1 MSPVRTRL
9 SEKTADLNLLNRSS
23 NGMKVMTIVG
33 TRPELIRLCLIIEK
47 LDKLCDQVLVHTG
60 QNYDVNLNDIFLKQL
75 GYRKMD
81 YYLDAK
87 GSFGEQAGII
97 LSKLETII
105 AKEKPDAFLVLGD
118 TNSSL
123 GAIMAKRLG
132 VRVFHMEAGNRC
144 YDDRVPEENNRRII
158 DSQSDIL
165 LPYSE
170 RSRAN
175 LIREGIGGERI
186 YVTGNPIKEVLDH
199 YESEIDE
206 NDIMQKLGLEKNKF
220 FLMTLHRAENV
231 DSEERLASFVEAFN
245 KTYAKYKM
253 PMIWSVHPRT
263 KKQLTKHPKLKV
275 SKGITVSEP
284 LGFFE
289 FNNLQKHAFCV
300 LSDSGT
306 AQEECSIYGVPTVTL
321 RDVTERPE
329 TLEAGSNFIS
339 GAEPE
344 DILRGVEAVTK
355 SENNW
360 MPPKDYL
367 VPNVSDIV
375 ARIVLSYWPGS

>member
-1 MSPVRTRL
+1 
-9 SEKTADLNLLNRSS
+9 
-23 NGMKVMTIVG
+23 
-33 TRPELIRLCLIIEK
+33 
-47 LDKLCDQVLVHTG
+47 VHTG
-60 QNYDVNLNDIFLKQL
+60 QNYDPNLNDIFIEQL
-75 GYRKMD
+75 DIRKAD

-87 GSFGEQAGII
+87 GSFGEQAGTI
-97 LSKLETII
+97 LTKLEDII
-105 AKEKPDAFLVLGD
+105 NKEKPDAFLVLGD

-165 LPYSE
+165 LPYSK
-170 RSRAN
+170 RSQAN
-175 LIREGIGGERI
+175 LIKEGVAGDRI

-199 YESEIDE
+199 FAPQIDGS
-206 NDIMQKLGLEKNKF
+206 DIMQKLGVEKGEF

-231 DSEERLASFVEAFN
+231 DPEDRLAKFVEAFN
-245 KTYAKYKM
+245 ALYDEYKM
-253 PMIWSVHPRT
+253 PMVWSVHPHTR
-263 KKQLTKHPKLKV
+263 KRLNENPALKV
-275 SKGITVSEP
+275 KEGIKVSEP
-284 LGFFE
+284 LGLFE
-289 FNNLQKHAFCV
+289 FNNLQKNAFCV

-329 TLEAGSNFIS
+329 TIEAGSNFLS

-344 DILRGVEAVTK
+344 AILRGVKTVTT

-360 MPPKDYL
+360 ETPEDYL
-367 VPNVSDIV
+367 KANVSDTV
-375 ARIVLSYWPGS
+375 VRIVLSYWP

>member
-1 MSPVRTRL
+1 
-9 SEKTADLNLLNRSS
+9 
-23 NGMKVMTIVG
+23 MKVMTILG
-33 TRPELIRLCLIIEK
+33 TRPELIRLCLIVEK
-47 LDKLCDQVLVHTG
+47 LDKVCDQVLVHTG
-60 QNYDVNLNDIFLKQL
+60 QNYDPNLNDIFIEQL
-75 GYRKMD
+75 GIRKAD

-97 LSKLETII
+97 LSKLEEII
-105 AKEKPDAFLVLGD
+105 TNEQPDAFLVLGD

-123 GAIMAKRLG
+123 GAMMAKRLG

-144 YDDRVPEENNRRII
+144 FDDRVPEENNRRII

-170 RSRAN
+170 RSREH
-175 LIREGIGGERI
+175 LVREGVASNRI

-199 YESEIDE
+199 FMPQIDSSS
-206 NDIMQKLGLEKNKF
+206 IMHQLDLEKGRF

-231 DSEERLASFVEAFN
+231 DNEERLAKYVEAFN
-245 KTYAKYKM
+245 SVYDKYKM

-263 KKQLTKHPKLKV
+263 KKRLVESPHLKV
-275 SKGITVSEP
+275 RDEIKISEP
-284 LGFFE
+284 LGLFD
-289 FNNLQKHAFCV
+289 FNNLQKNAYCV

-306 AQEECSIYGVPTVTL
+306 AQEECGIFGVPTVTL

-329 TLEAGSNFIS
+329 TMEAGSNFLS

-344 DILRGVEAVTK
+344 AILRGIDVAVN

-360 MPPKDYL
+360 MPPIDYL
-367 VPNVSDIV
+367 KANVSDTV
-375 ARIVLSYWPGS
+375 VRIVLSYYRSALQ

>member
-1 MSPVRTRL
+1 
-9 SEKTADLNLLNRSS
+9 
-23 NGMKVMTIVG
+23 MKVMTILG
-33 TRPELIRLCLIIEK
+33 TRPELIRLCLIVKK
-47 LDKLCDQVLVHTG
+47 LDKLCDQVIVHTG
-60 QNYDVNLNDIFLKQL
+60 QNYDPNLNDIFLKQL
-75 GYRKMD
+75 GYRDID

-97 LSKLETII
+97 LSKLEEII
-105 AKEKPDAFLVLGD
+105 TKEKPDAFLVLGD

-144 YDDRVPEENNRRII
+144 FDDRVPEENNRRII

-170 RSRAN
+170 RSREN
-175 LIREGIGGERI
+175 LVRENIASNRI
-186 YVTGNPIKEVLDH
+186 FVTGNPIKEVLDH
-199 YESEIDE
+199 FTEQIDSS
-206 NDIMQKLGLEKNKF
+206 DIMKQQGLEKGKF

-231 DSEERLASFVEAFN
+231 DGEERLAKFVEAFN
-245 KTYAKYKM
+245 AAYDKYKM

-263 KKQLTKHPKLKV
+263 KKRLADSPRLQLRD
-275 SKGITVSEP
+275 GIKISEP
-284 LGFFE
+284 LGLFE
-289 FNNLQKHAFCV
+289 FNNLQKNAYCV

-306 AQEECSIYGVPTVTL
+306 AQEECSIFDVPCVTL

-329 TLEAGSNFIS
+329 TVEAGSNFLS

-344 DILRGVEAVTK
+344 AILRGIATATE

-360 MPPKDYL
+360 TAPTDYL
-367 VPNVSDIV
+367 KANVSDTV
-375 ARIVLSYWPGS
+375 VRIVLSYYRSAPQ

>member
-1 MSPVRTRL
+1 
-9 SEKTADLNLLNRSS
+9 
-23 NGMKVMTIVG
+23 MKVMTILG
-33 TRPELIRLCLIIEK
+33 TRPELIRLCLIVEK

-60 QNYDVNLNDIFLKQL
+60 QNYDPNLNDIFIEQL
-75 GYRKMD
+75 GIRKAD

-87 GSFGEQAGII
+87 GSFGEQAGTI
-97 LSKLETII
+97 LTKLEDII
-105 AKEKPDAFLVLGD
+105 TKEKPDAFLVLGD

-165 LPYSE
+165 LPYSD

-175 LIREGIGGERI
+175 LIKDGIAGDRI

-199 YESEIDE
+199 FAAQIDGS
-206 NDIMQKLGLEKNKF
+206 DIMQKLGLEKGKF

-231 DSEERLASFVEAFN
+231 DDETRLGKYVEAFN
-245 KTYAKYKM
+245 QAYDEYKL

-263 KKQLTKHPKLKV
+263 KKRLAEHPKLKV
-275 SKGITVSEP
+275 RDGIKISEP
-284 LGFFE
+284 LGLFD
-289 FNNLQKHAFCV
+289 FNNLQKNAFCV

-321 RDVTERPE
+321 RDTTERPE
-329 TLEAGSNFIS
+329 TIEAGSNFLS
-339 GAEPE
+339 GCEPE
-344 DILRGVEAVTK
+344 AILRGIHTVTN

-360 MPPKDYL
+360 VAPADYL
-367 VPNVSDIV
+367 KANVSDTV
-375 ARIVLSYWPGS
+375 VRIVLSYYRSPST

>member
-1 MSPVRTRL
+1 
-9 SEKTADLNLLNRSS
+9 
-23 NGMKVMTIVG
+23 MTILG
-33 TRPELIRLCLIIEK
+33 TRPELIRLCLIVEK

-60 QNYDVNLNDIFLKQL
+60 QNFDVNLNDIFIEQL
-75 GYRKMD
+75 GIRKPD
-81 YYLDAK
+81 YHLGAT
-87 GSFGEQAGII
+87 GTFGEQAGTI
-97 LSKLETII
+97 LTKLEEII
-105 AKEKPDAFLVLGD
+105 TKEKPDAFLVLGD

-170 RSRAN
+170 RSRMN
-175 LIREGIGGERI
+175 LIREGVAGDRI

-199 YESEIDE
+199 FMAQID
-206 NDIMQKLGLEKNKF
+206 DSDVMSKLNVEKGKF

-231 DSEERLASFVEAFN
+231 DAEERLAKFVEAFN
-245 KTYAKYKM
+245 DVYEQYKL

-263 KKQLTKHPKLKV
+263 RKRLQEHPTIKV
-275 SKGITVSEP
+275 SEGITIVEP
-284 LGFFE
+284 LGLFE
-289 FNNLQKHAFCV
+289 FNNLQKNAYCV

-306 AQEECSIYGVPTVTL
+306 AQEECAIFHVPVVTL

-329 TLEAGSNFIS
+329 TMESGSNFLS
-339 GAEPE
+339 GGEPE
-344 DILRGVEAVTK
+344 AILRGIKTVVE

-360 MPPKDYL
+360 VAPKDYL
-367 VPNVSDIV
+367 TENVSDV
-375 ARIVLSYWPGS
+375 VTRIVLSYYRSAAS

>member
-1 MSPVRTRL
+1 
-9 SEKTADLNLLNRSS
+9 
-23 NGMKVMTIVG
+23 MKVLTIVG
-33 TRPELIRLCLIIEK
+33 TRPELIRLCLIIKK

-81 YYLDAK
+81 YYLGAK

-123 GAIMAKRLG
+123 GAIMAKRSG

-144 YDDRVPEENNRRII
+144 YDDRVPEETNRRII
-158 DSQSDIL
+158 DSQSDVL

-175 LIREGIGGERI
+175 LIGEGIAGERI
-186 YVTGNPIKEVLDH
+186 YVTGNPIKEVLDC
-199 YESEIDE
+199 YMPQIDGSE
-206 NDIMQKLGLEKNKF
+206 IMQKLGLQKNKF

-231 DSEERLASFVEAFN
+231 DPEDRLAKFVEAFN
-245 KTYAKYKM
+245 KIYDKYKM

-263 KKQLTKHPKLKV
+263 KKQLIKHPKLKV
-275 SKGITVSEP
+275 SEGIKISEP

-289 FNNLQKHAFCV
+289 FNNLQKNAFCV

-321 RDVTERPE
+321 RDVTERSE

-339 GAEPE
+339 GAEPK
-344 DILRGVEAVTK
+344 DILRGVEVVTK
-355 SENNW
+355 GDNNW
-360 MPPKDYL
+360 TVPKDYL
-367 VPNVSDIV
+367 VPNVSDII
-375 ARIVLSYWPGS
+375 ARIILSYWR

>member
-1 MSPVRTRL
+1 
-9 SEKTADLNLLNRSS
+9 
-23 NGMKVMTIVG
+23 MKVMTILG
-33 TRPELIRLCLIIEK
+33 TRPELIRLCLIVNK

-60 QNYDVNLNDIFLKQL
+60 QNYDVNLNDIFMDQL
-75 GYRKMD
+75 DIRKPD

-97 LSKLETII
+97 LTKLEEII
-105 AKEKPDAFLVLGD
+105 SKEKPDAFLVLGD

-175 LIREGIGGERI
+175 LIKEGIAGNRV
-186 YVTGNPIKEVLDH
+186 YVSGNPIKEVLDH
-199 YESEIDE
+199 FASQIDAS
-206 NDIMQKLGLEKNKF
+206 DIMQKHSLEKGKF

-231 DSEERLASFVEAFN
+231 DPEDRLAKFVEAFN
-245 KTYAKYKM
+245 QVYDKYQL

-263 KKQLTKHPKLKV
+263 RKRIEDHPSLQLRD
-275 SKGITVSEP
+275 GIKMSEP

-289 FNNLQKHAFCV
+289 FNNLQKNAFCV

-306 AQEECSIYGVPTVTL
+306 AQEECSIFDVPTVTL

-339 GAEPE
+339 GCEPE
-344 DILRGVEAVTK
+344 TILRGVNTVTE

-360 MPPKDYL
+360 NAPHDYL
-367 VPNVSDIV
+367 TQNVSDIV
-375 ARIVLSYWPGS
+375 VKIILSYWP

>member
-23 NGMKVMTIVG
+23 NRIKVMTILG

-97 LSKLETII
+97 LAKLETII
-105 AKEKPDAFLVLGD
+105 TKEKPDAFLVLGD

-144 YDDRVPEENNRRII
+144 YDDRVTEENNRRII

-175 LIREGIGGERI
+175 LIAEGVPGERI

-206 NDIMQKLGLEKNKF
+206 NDIM
-220 FLMTLHRAENV
+220 
-231 DSEERLASFVEAFN
+231 
-245 KTYAKYKM
+245 
-253 PMIWSVHPRT
+253 
-263 KKQLTKHPKLKV
+263 
-275 SKGITVSEP
+275 
-284 LGFFE
+284 
-289 FNNLQKHAFCV
+289 
-300 LSDSGT
+300 
-306 AQEECSIYGVPTVTL
+306 
-321 RDVTERPE
+321 
-329 TLEAGSNFIS
+329 
-339 GAEPE
+339 
-344 DILRGVEAVTK
+344 
-355 SENNW
+355 
-360 MPPKDYL
+360 
-367 VPNVSDIV
+367 
-375 ARIVLSYWPGS
+375 

>member
-1 MSPVRTRL
+1 MLAINTQAKRT
-9 SEKTADLNLLNRSS
+9 K
-23 NGMKVMTIVG
+23 MKVVTILG
-33 TRPELIRLCLIIEK
+33 TRPELIRLCRIVAK
-47 LDKLCDQVLVHTG
+47 LDKLCDQVLIHTG
-60 QNYDVNLNDIFLKQL
+60 QNYDPNLNDIFIEQL
-75 GYRKMD
+75 GIRQPD

-87 GSFGEQAGII
+87 GSFGEQAGTI
-97 LSKLETII
+97 LTKLEEILV
-105 AKEKPDAFLVLGD
+105 KESPDAFLVLGD

-132 VRVFHMEAGNRC
+132 IRVFHMEAGNRC

-175 LIREGIGGERI
+175 LVREGVAGNRI
-186 YVTGNPIKEVLDH
+186 YVTGNPIKEVLD
-199 YESEIDE
+199 YFADQIDSS
-206 NDIMQKLGLEKNKF
+206 DILQKLNIEKNKF

-231 DSEERLASFVEAFN
+231 DPEDRLAKYVEAFN
-245 KTYAKYKM
+245 AVYDEYKM

-263 KKQLTKHPKLKV
+263 RKRLQEHPTLKV
-275 SKGITVSEP
+275 RDGIVISEP

-289 FNNLQKHAFCV
+289 FNNLQKNAYCV

-306 AQEECSIYGVPTVTL
+306 AQEECSIFDVPTVTL

-329 TLEAGSNFIS
+329 TQEAGSNFIS
-339 GAEPE
+339 GCEP
-344 DILRGVEAVTK
+344 DAIIRGIHVATE

-360 MPPKDYL
+360 VAPQDYL
-367 VPNVSDIV
+367 KANVSDTV
-375 ARIVLSYWPGS
+375 VRIVLSYWR

>member
-1 MSPVRTRL
+1 
-9 SEKTADLNLLNRSS
+9 
-23 NGMKVMTIVG
+23 MKVMTILG
-33 TRPELIRLCLIIEK
+33 TRPELIRLCLIVDK

-60 QNYDVNLNDIFLKQL
+60 QNYDPNLNDIFVEQL
-75 GYRKMD
+75 GIRKAD
-81 YYLDAK
+81 YHLDAK
-87 GSFGEQAGII
+87 GTFGQQAGTI
-97 LSKLETII
+97 LTKLEDII

-123 GAIMAKRLG
+123 GAIMAKRYG
-132 VRVFHMEAGNRC
+132 VKVFHMEAGNRC

-158 DSQSDIL
+158 DSQSDVL

-175 LIREGIGGERI
+175 LIREGVAGERI

-199 YESEIDE
+199 FAPQIDSS
-206 NDIMQKLGLEKNKF
+206 DIMQKLEVERSKF

-231 DSEERLASFVEAFN
+231 DPADRLAKFAEAFN
-245 KTYAKYKM
+245 SIYDQYKL

-263 KKQLTKHPKLKV
+263 RQRLASQPDLKLRDGIKV
-275 SKGITVSEP
+275 VEP
-284 LGFFE
+284 LGLFE
-289 FNNLQKHAFCV
+289 FNNLQKNAYCV

-306 AQEECSIYGVPTVTL
+306 AQEECSIFGVPTVTL

-339 GAEPE
+339 GCEPE
-344 DILRGVEAVTK
+344 AILRGIATVTG

-360 MPPKDYL
+360 SAPAEYL
-367 VPNVSDIV
+367 TPNVSDIV
-375 ARIVLSYWPGS
+375 VRIVLSYWP

>member
-1 MSPVRTRL
+1 
-9 SEKTADLNLLNRSS
+9 
-23 NGMKVMTIVG
+23 MKVITILG
-33 TRPELIRLCLIIEK
+33 TRPELIRLCLIVKK
-47 LDKLCDQVLVHTG
+47 LDELCDHVLIHTG
-60 QNYDVNLNDIFLKQL
+60 QNYDQNLNDIFITQL
-75 GYRKMD
+75 GIRKPD

-87 GSFGEQAGII
+87 GAFGEQAGII
-97 LSKLETII
+97 LTKLEKII
-105 AKEKPDAFLVLGD
+105 NEEKPDAFLVLGD

-123 GAIMAKRLG
+123 GAIMAKRYG

-175 LIREGIGGERI
+175 LIREGVAGERI

-199 YESEIDE
+199 FMPQIDGS
-206 NDIMQKLGLEKNKF
+206 DIMKKLAVEKGKF

-231 DSEERLASFVEAFN
+231 DPDERLAKFVKAFN
-245 KTYAKYKM
+245 AIYEKYKI

-263 KKQLTKHPKLKV
+263 RKRLSEYSALKIKEDIKLV
-275 SKGITVSEP
+275 DP
-284 LGFFE
+284 LGLFE
-289 FNNLQKHAFCV
+289 FNNLQKNAFCV

-306 AQEECSIYGVPTVTL
+306 AQEECSLFRIPTVTL

-329 TLEAGSNFIS
+329 TLEVGSNFLS
-339 GAEPE
+339 GCEP
-344 DILRGVEAVTK
+344 DNILRGVNIVTTSK
-355 SENNW
+355 NDW
-360 MPPKDYL
+360 KPPKDYL
-367 VPNVSDIV
+367 VKNVSDIV
-375 ARIVLSYWPGS
+375 VKIILSYWR

>member
-1 MSPVRTRL
+1 
-9 SEKTADLNLLNRSS
+9 
-23 NGMKVMTIVG
+23 MKVMTILG
-33 TRPELIRLCLIIEK
+33 TRPELIRLCLIVDK
-47 LDKLCDQVLVHTG
+47 LDTLCDQVLVHTG
-60 QNYDVNLNDIFLKQL
+60 QNYDPNLNDIFIEQL
-75 GYRKMD
+75 GIRKAD
-81 YYLDAK
+81 YYLEAK
-87 GSFGEQAGII
+87 GTFGEQAGTI
-97 LSKLETII
+97 LTKLETII
-105 AKEKPDAFLVLGD
+105 AKEAPDAFLVLGD

-175 LIREGIGGERI
+175 LIKEGIAGNRI

-199 YESEIDE
+199 FAAQIDSS
-206 NDIMQKLGLEKNKF
+206 DIMERLGVKKREF

-231 DSEERLASFVEAFN
+231 DPEERLAKFVQAFN
-245 KTYAKYKM
+245 EIHEHYKL

-263 KKQLTKHPKLKV
+263 RKRLREHPKLKV
-275 SKGITVSEP
+275 RDGINIVEP
-284 LGFFE
+284 LGLFE
-289 FNNLQKHAFCV
+289 FNNLQKNAYCV

-306 AQEECSIYGVPTVTL
+306 AQEECSLFGVPTVTL

-339 GAEPE
+339 GCEPE
-344 DILRGVEAVTK
+344 AILRGVNTVTT

-360 MPPKDYL
+360 TAPEDYL
-367 VPNVSDIV
+367 TENVSDIV
-375 ARIVLSYWPGS
+375 TRIVLSYWR

>member
-1 MSPVRTRL
+1 
-9 SEKTADLNLLNRSS
+9 
-23 NGMKVMTIVG
+23 MKVMTILG
-33 TRPELIRLCLIIEK
+33 TRPELIRLCLIVEK

-60 QNYDVNLNDIFLKQL
+60 QNYDPNLNDIFIDQL
-75 GYRKMD
+75 GIRKAD

-87 GSFGEQAGII
+87 GTFGEQAGVI
-97 LSKLETII
+97 LTKLEEII
-105 AKEKPDAFLVLGD
+105 PKEKPDAFLVLGD

-123 GAIMAKRLG
+123 GAIMAKRYG
-132 VRVFHMEAGNRC
+132 IRVFHMEAGNRC

-165 LPYSE
+165 LPYTE

-175 LIREGIGGERI
+175 LLKEGIAGERV

-199 YESEIDE
+199 FMTQIDSS
-206 NDIMQKLGLEKNKF
+206 DIMQKLEVEKSKF

-231 DSEERLASFVEAFN
+231 DPEDRLAKFVEAFN
-245 KTYAKYKM
+245 GIYDQYKL

-263 KKQLTKHPKLKV
+263 RKRLANQPELKLRD
-275 SKGITVSEP
+275 GIRVVEP
-284 LGFFE
+284 LGLFE
-289 FNNLQKHAFCV
+289 FNNLQKNAYCV

-306 AQEECSIYGVPTVTL
+306 AQEECAIFGVPTVTL

-329 TLEAGSNFIS
+329 TMEAGSNFIS
-339 GAEPE
+339 GCEPE
-344 DILRGVEAVTK
+344 AILRGIATVTS

-360 MPPKDYL
+360 SAPPEYL
-367 VPNVSDIV
+367 TQNVSDV
-375 ARIVLSYWPGS
+375 VVRIVLSYWR

>member
-1 MSPVRTRL
+1 
-9 SEKTADLNLLNRSS
+9 
-23 NGMKVMTIVG
+23 MKVMTILG
-33 TRPELIRLCLIIEK
+33 TRPELIRLCLIVKK

-60 QNYDVNLNDIFLKQL
+60 QNYDPNLNDIFIKQL
-75 GYRKMD
+75 GIRKAD
-81 YYLDAK
+81 YFLEAK

-97 LSKLETII
+97 LTKLEDII
-105 AKEKPDAFLVLGD
+105 NKEKPDAFLVLGD

-175 LIREGIGGERI
+175 LIREGVDGNRI

-199 YESEIDE
+199 FKKEIDKS
-206 NDIMQKLGLEKNKF
+206 NIIQKLGLQKNKY

-231 DSEERLASFVEAFN
+231 DPEVRLAKFVEAFN
-245 KTYAKYKM
+245 ETHDNYKM

-263 KKQLTKHPKLKV
+263 KKRLSENPSLKIN
-275 SKGITVSEP
+275 KGIKLVDP
-284 LGFFE
+284 LGLFE
-289 FNNLQKHAFCV
+289 FNNLQKNAYCV

-306 AQEECSIYGVPTVTL
+306 AQEECSIFDVPTVTL

-329 TLEAGSNFIS
+329 TMEAGSNFIS
-339 GAEPE
+339 GCEPE
-344 DILRGVEAVTK
+344 DILRGIKTVTE

-360 MPPKDYL
+360 TPPQDYL
-367 VPNVSDIV
+367 TKNVSDIV
-375 ARIVLSYWPGS
+375 TKIVLSYYL

>member
-1 MSPVRTRL
+1 V
-9 SEKTADLNLLNRSS
+9 
-23 NGMKVMTIVG
+23 KVLTILG
-33 TRPELIRLCLIIEK
+33 TRPELIRLCLIVQK
-47 LDKLCDQVLVHTG
+47 LDNLCDQVLVHTG
-60 QNYDVNLNDIFLKQL
+60 QNYDANLNDVFIEELNI
-75 GYRKMD
+75 RKPD

-97 LSKLETII
+97 LTKLEKII
-105 AKEKPDAFLVLGD
+105 TEEKPDAFLVLGD

-165 LPYSE
+165 LPYTE

-175 LIREGIGGERI
+175 LLREGYPGQRV

-199 YESEIDE
+199 FASQIEKSDALKKFEV
-206 NDIMQKLGLEKNKF
+206 EKNDY

-231 DSEERLASFVEAFN
+231 DPEERLEKFAKAFN
-245 KTYAKYKM
+245 TIYDQYKK

-263 KKQLTKHPKLKV
+263 RKRLAEHPKIKLRE
-275 SKGITVSEP
+275 GIILSEP
-284 LGFFE
+284 LGFFD
-289 FNNLQKHAFCV
+289 FNVLQQNAYCV

-306 AQEECSIYGVPTVTL
+306 AQEECSLFDVPTVTL

-339 GAEPE
+339 GCEPE
-344 DILRGVEAVTK
+344 DIVRGINTATAAK
-355 SENNW
+355 GSW
-360 MPPKDYL
+360 IPPKDYL
-367 VPNVSDIV
+367 TGNVSDIV
-375 ARIVLSYWPGS
+375 AKIVLSYWPN

>member
-1 MSPVRTRL
+1 
-9 SEKTADLNLLNRSS
+9 
-23 NGMKVMTIVG
+23 MKVMTILG
-33 TRPELIRLCLIIEK
+33 TRPELIRLCLIVKK
-47 LDKLCDQVLVHTG
+47 LDKLCDQILVHTG
-60 QNYDVNLNDIFLKQL
+60 QNYDVNLNDIFLDQL

-81 YYLDAK
+81 YFLGAK

-123 GAIMAKRLG
+123 GAIMAKRMG
-132 VRVFHMEAGNRC
+132 IRVFHMEAGNRC

-175 LIREGIGGERI
+175 LIKEGVAGNRI

-199 YESEIDE
+199 FTSQIDGS
-206 NDIMQKLGLEKNKF
+206 DIMQKLDLQKNKF

-231 DSEERLASFVEAFN
+231 DSKERLAKFVEAFN
-245 KTYAKYKM
+245 KISDKYKM
-253 PMIWSVHPRT
+253 PVIWSVHPRT
-263 KKQLTKHPKLKV
+263 RKRLSEHPELKTKKAIKVLK
-275 SKGITVSEP
+275 P
-284 LGFFE
+284 MGFFE
-289 FNNLQKHAFCV
+289 FVNLQKNAYCV

-306 AQEECSIYGVPTVTL
+306 AQEECSIYGVPTITL

-329 TLEAGSNFIS
+329 TFEAGSNFLS

-344 DILRGVEAVTK
+344 AILRGIQTVTE

-360 MPPKDYL
+360 TPPKDYL
-367 VPNVSDIV
+367 VQNVSDIV
-375 ARIVLSYWPGS
+375 ARIVLSYWP

>member
-1 MSPVRTRL
+1 
-9 SEKTADLNLLNRSS
+9 
-23 NGMKVMTIVG
+23 MKVMTILG
-33 TRPELIRLCLIIEK
+33 TRPELIRLCLIINK
-47 LDKLCDQVLVHTG
+47 LDQLCDQVLVHTG
-60 QNYDVNLNDIFLKQL
+60 QNYDKNLNDIFIKQL
-75 GYRKMD
+75 GIRKID
-81 YYLDAK
+81 YYLNAK
-87 GSFGEQAGII
+87 GSFGEQTGII

-105 AKEKPDAFLVLGD
+105 TKEKPDAFLVLGD

-165 LPYSE
+165 LPYSD

-175 LIREGIGGERI
+175 LIHDGIASDRI
-186 YVTGNPIKEVLDH
+186 YVTGNPIKEVLNH
-199 YESEIDE
+199 FMTQIDSS
-206 NDIMQKLGLEKNKF
+206 DIMQKLKVRKGKF
-220 FLMTLHRAENV
+220 FLITLHRAENV
-231 DSEERLASFVEAFN
+231 DSEGRLAKYVHAFN
-245 KTYAKYKM
+245 EVHDKYKL
-253 PMIWSVHPRT
+253 PMVWSVHPRT
-263 KKQLTKHPKLKV
+263 KKRLSEHPNLKLRP
-275 SKGITVSEP
+275 GIHISEP
-284 LGFFE
+284 LGLFE
-289 FNNLQKHAFCV
+289 FNNLQKNAYCV

-329 TLEAGSNFIS
+329 TVEAGSNFLS
-339 GAEPE
+339 GCEPE
-344 DILRGVEAVTK
+344 VILRGVKTVTE

-360 MPPKDYL
+360 QPPKDYL

-375 ARIVLSYWPGS
+375 TRIVLSHYR

>member
-1 MSPVRTRL
+1 
-9 SEKTADLNLLNRSS
+9 
-23 NGMKVMTIVG
+23 MKVMTILG
-33 TRPELIRLCLIIEK
+33 TRPELIRLCLIVEK
-47 LDKLCDQVLVHTG
+47 LDKLTEQVLVHTG
-60 QNYDVNLNDIFLKQL
+60 QNFDVNLNDIFMEEL
-75 GYRKMD
+75 GIRKPD
-81 YYLDAK
+81 YHLGAT
-87 GSFGEQAGII
+87 GSFGEQAGTI
-97 LSKLETII
+97 LTKLEDII
-105 AKEKPDAFLVLGD
+105 TKEKPDAFLVLGD

-170 RSRAN
+170 RSRMN
-175 LIREGIGGERI
+175 LIREGIAGDRI

-199 YESEIDE
+199 FEEQINNSGV
-206 NDIMQKLGLEKNKF
+206 MSRLEVERGKF

-231 DSEERLASFVEAFN
+231 DSEDRLSKYVEAFN
-245 KTYAKYKM
+245 QVYEKYQL

-263 KKQLTKHPKLKV
+263 RKRLAEHPALKV
-275 SKGITVSEP
+275 REGIKIVEP
-284 LGFFE
+284 LGLFD
-289 FNNLQKHAFCV
+289 FNNLQKNAYCV

-306 AQEECSIYGVPTVTL
+306 AQEECAIFNVPVVTL

-329 TLEAGSNFIS
+329 TLESGSNFIS
-339 GAEPE
+339 GCEPE
-344 DILRGVEAVTK
+344 AILRGIKTVVE

-360 MPPKDYL
+360 TAPKDYL
-367 VPNVSDIV
+367 TANVSDV
-375 ARIVLSYWPGS
+375 VTRIVLSYYR